1 MDPQVTQFFLCVSCP
16 HARGG
21 ERGLKGSLA
30 LSKWTGKYSL
40 AISGLGTASEGIP
53 FFDRTGQYLRPDRPE
68 GKKEFGEN
76 RSHPP
81 VSKWESGLSAEEKY
95 PFLLLSVF
103 SLPSFPPTV
112 TALTLTTTTTITPA
126 PTPTPQT
133 KEQSYF
139 SLMVLPTWNRLS
151 VTLGYSHTTGSKGPR
166 SLNVWRNQI
175 QKSSFQL
182 TPAVSRCPNKNG
194 EAANSHP

>member
-1 MDPQVTQFFLCVSCP
+1 MSRP

-21 ERGLKGSLA
+21 ERGLKGNLA

-53 FFDRTGQYLRPDRPE
+53 FFDRRGQYLRPDRPE

-76 RSHPP
+76 RSYPP
-81 VSKWESGLSAEEKY
+81 VGKWESGLSAEEKY

-112 TALTLTTTTTITPA
+112 TTLTLTTTTITPA
-126 PTPTPQT
+126 RPPPP
-133 KEQSYF
+133 KPRS
-139 SLMVLPTWNRLS
+139 SLTFLS
-151 VTLGYSHTTGSKGPR
+151 WFFPLGTGS
-166 SLNVWRNQI
+166 VWPWDIVI
-175 QKSSFQL
+175 QPGQKVLEAWTCGETKYRKVPSS
-182 TPAVSRCPNKNG
+182 
-194 EAANSHP
+194 

>member
-1 MDPQVTQFFLCVSCP
+1 MSCP

-21 ERGLKGSLA
+21 ERGLKGNLA
-30 LSKWTGKYSL
+30 LSKWRGKYSL

-53 FFDRTGQYLRPDRPE
+53 FFDQTGQCLRPDRPE
-68 GKKEFGEN
+68 GKNEFGEN

-81 VSKWESGLSAEEKY
+81 VGKWESGLSAEEKY
-95 PFLLLSVF
+95 PFLSLSVF

-112 TALTLTTTTTITPA
+112 TTLTLTTTAITPA
-126 PTPTPQT
+126 RPPTRPPPRQT

-166 SLNVWRNQI
+166 SLNVWRET
-175 QKSSFQL
+175 KYRKVPSS
-182 TPAVSRCPNKNG
+182 
-194 EAANSHP
+194 